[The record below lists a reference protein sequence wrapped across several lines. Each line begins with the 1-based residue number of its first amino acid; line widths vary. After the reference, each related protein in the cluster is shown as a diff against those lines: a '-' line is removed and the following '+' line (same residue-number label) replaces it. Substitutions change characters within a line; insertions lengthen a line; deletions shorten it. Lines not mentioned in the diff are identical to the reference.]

1 MSNHSQAWLIVATRE
16 IYVRVTNR
24 TFIISTLR
32 TTVLIAGLAG
42 FSVYQGNKAS
52 TSTVVV
58 SNTAAN
64 LLVNKA
70 NEVAHAVDDKSTIK
84 ADHVKND
91 QAARAALADENADA
105 WLHESD
111 HGWVLTAKKDVDLKV
126 RTAVEESVRSAALSA
141 NGAAAGTSVEVLMRG
156 ANVTVDRLDGKPDNS
171 AVIKVATVAFS
182 LVFFMAAMMFGIQIA
197 TSVVEEK
204 QSRLVEIIATAI
216 PLRHLLAGKVLGNG
230 FLAIA
235 QIVLYGATGLVALS
249 FTEFWLVLPG
259 LTAAV
264 GWFCAFFALGFLAL
278 ACLYAIGGSIASRVE
293 DLQSTTA
300 PMTMALMAVYF
311 ASFGL
316 SGTALTAVSFVP
328 IVSVVAMPARVL
340 AGGVPV
346 WEPIVSLGITAAF
359 AAFVVLIG
367 DRARHS
373 LLQSR
378 GKLSW
383 RAAFRASR

>member
-1 MSNHSQAWLIVATRE
+1 MSNPSQAWLIVATRE

-24 TFIISTLR
+24 TFIISTLL

-52 TSTVVV
+52 TSMVVV

-64 LLVNKA
+64 LPVNKA

-91 QAARAALADENADA
+91 QAARAALADDNADA

-126 RTAVEESVRSAALSA
+126 RTAVEGSVRSAALSA
-141 NGAAAGTSVEVLMRG
+141 NAAAAGTSIEFLMRG
-156 ANVTVDRLDGKPDNS
+156 ANVTVDRLDGKPDFS

-216 PLRHLLAGKVLGNG
+216 PLRHLLA
-230 FLAIA
+230 ARSS
-235 QIVLYGATGLVALS
+235 Q
-249 FTEFWLVLPG
+249 
-259 LTAAV
+259 
-264 GWFCAFFALGFLAL
+264 WFP
-278 ACLYAIGGSIASRVE
+278 R
-293 DLQSTTA
+293 
-300 PMTMALMAVYF
+300 
-311 ASFGL
+311 
-316 SGTALTAVSFVP
+316 
-328 IVSVVAMPARVL
+328 
-340 AGGVPV
+340 
-346 WEPIVSLGITAAF
+346 
-359 AAFVVLIG
+359 
-367 DRARHS
+367 DRANRLVRRYWSCCAVLHRILGCTARSHCGSGAGSARSSRSDS
-373 LLQSR
+373 LPSLVCTPSAVRSHRVSR
-378 GKLSW
+378 TC
-383 RAAFRASR
+383 RARRRR